1 MRYTD
6 LTRLHEATFKRIVGI
21 PRSLFQSLV
30 AVLEVAERCKLK
42 SGCPTK
48 LSTADQLL
56 LTLNYWREYRT
67 YAHLGMDYGIHESTA
82 QRTVKRIE
90 ARLAASDYLALTHTA
105 LQERPVAVIVDA
117 SETPIER
124 PKKNRMSFTAE
135 RNIPTP

>member
-6 LTRLHEATFKRIVGI
+6 LTGLNEATFKRIVGI
-21 PRSLFQSLV
+21 PRVLFQSLV
-30 AVLEVAERCKLK
+30 AVLEAAERRKLK

-48 LSTADQLL
+48 LSIADQLL

-90 ARLAASDYLALTHTA
+90 DRLVASEYLALTQAA
-105 LQERPVAVIVDA
+105 LQEPPLAVIVDA

-124 PKKNRMSFTAE
+124 PKKNRMSSTVA
-135 RNIPTP
+135 RSILTP